1 MEFNFPFP
9 LRDQI
14 GIPFFDHFSFLK
26 LHLITDRVAY
36 VLFDMQIVAL
46 QYGGKCSNLDA
57 FFCFVYVLPVIVMVV
72 CIYREVILWLTR
84 ADEGIFCDYSFCF
97 SFIDLLFG
105 YKLWKEAFLFSL

>member
-1 MEFNFPFP
+1 
-9 LRDQI
+9 
-14 GIPFFDHFSFLK
+14 
-26 LHLITDRVAY
+26 
-36 VLFDMQIVAL
+36 MQIVAL

-57 FFCFVYVLPVIVMVV
+57 FFCFVYVLLVIVMVV